1 MAGRRLRAWL
11 RARRPRPAGHRR
23 VLARLRAL
31 LRAWARQRE
40 AAARL
45 NLVDSLQSQV
55 PDDRGPEA
63 PRHEDPKHG
72 M

>member
-1 MAGRRLRAWL
+1 
-11 RARRPRPAGHRR
+11 

-55 PDDRGPEA
+55 PDDRGDEA
-63 PRHEDPKHG
+63 PRHEAPKHG
-72 M
+72 T

>member
-1 MAGRRLRAWL
+1 LQPGRRLAV
-11 RARRPRPAGHRR
+11 A
-23 VLARLRAL
+23 LRAL

-55 PDDRGPEA
+55 PDDRTDD
-63 PRHEDPKHG
+63 PRRG
-72 M
+72 A

>member
-1 MAGRRLRAWL
+1 MSGRRLRTAL
-11 RARRPRPAGHRR
+11 SARKPRPSSRR
-23 VLARLRAL
+23 LREALRAL
-31 LRAWARQRE
+31 LGAWVRQRE

-55 PDDRGPEA
+55 PDNRGPEA